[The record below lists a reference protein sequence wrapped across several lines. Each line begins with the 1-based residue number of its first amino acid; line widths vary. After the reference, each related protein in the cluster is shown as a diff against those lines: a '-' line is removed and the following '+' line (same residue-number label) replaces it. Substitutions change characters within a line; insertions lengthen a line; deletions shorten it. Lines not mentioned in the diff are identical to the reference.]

1 MPMTRGL
8 VVRLLAS
15 SATLATLAAA
25 QPAPTVAVAEPVA
38 PGLRGG
44 EPAVQQTVIDG
55 KVVRIEETRVRGQLT
70 KATVESRGGLPGYE
84 IVTADGARDLSDGAA
99 STRGAAGKR
108 VWKLF
113 QF

>member
-1 MPMTRGL
+1 MVLRHASA
-8 VVRLLAS
+8 LLATVVFAAVAHAQ
-15 SATLATLAAA
+15 SAPAPAAA
-25 QPAPTVAVAEPVA
+25 ASEPVA

-44 EPAVQQTVIDG
+44 EPAVQNTVIET
-55 KVVRIEETRVRGQLT
+55 KVLRIEETRVRGQLT
-70 KATVESRGGLPGYE
+70 KATVESKGGLPGYD
-84 IVTADGARDLSDGAA
+84 IVTPDGARDLSDGAA